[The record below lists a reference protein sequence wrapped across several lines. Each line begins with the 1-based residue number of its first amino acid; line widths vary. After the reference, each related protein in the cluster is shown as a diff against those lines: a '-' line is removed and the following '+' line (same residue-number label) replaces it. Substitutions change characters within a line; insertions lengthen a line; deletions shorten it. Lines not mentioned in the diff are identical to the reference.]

1 MPQSIRNAFALWL
14 TFSGRSGGAEYWW
27 FVLFGTIVFGLAS
40 LLDHAAFG
48 REALFWAAC
57 TLVFLI
63 PYVAVAVR
71 RLHDTNRSGW
81 WLLLVFVPLGNI
93 VLLIW
98 FCAPSTSGPNRF
110 GPMPVAI
117 SDEGVAASR
126 PSTLLTTL
134 GR

>member
-1 MPQSIRNAFALWL
+1 MTMPQAIRSAFAGWS
-14 TFSGRSGGAEYWW
+14 TFSGRAGRTEYWW
-27 FVLFGTIVFGLAS
+27 FVLFGTIMFGLAM

-48 REALFWAAC
+48 RDALFAVC
-57 TLVFLI
+57 TLVFVM

-81 WLLLVFVPLGNI
+81 WMLLHFVPLGNI

-98 FCAPSTSGPNRF
+98 FCMPSTPGPNRF

-117 SDEGVAASR
+117 SDAGVAAW
-126 PSTLLTTL
+126 
-134 GR
+134 